1 MAPLPW
7 LSIVVSVTQ
16 ACEITLS
23 PNEMQATAHAVA
35 AFLDAPYDPLVAAAI
50 VRNYLLDAPGVHV
63 LLTGP
68 THAAYQEVAE
78 TVCAWIN
85 EFRGRLYKDDSA
97 TIRATECAN
106 LDVLV
111 WGDLQTHLVTFRYHG
126 TLKSFVWSFVSQRW
140 LRFLRDQA
148 ARRRGGEGITSRS
161 ARMAQSA
168 AGVVPHRRRDYVVS
182 LEASDMAGNLAAPS
196 LERSVE
202 EWVERRETTHLLH
215 DALAWLR
222 GKHGSERP
230 LQMIAARYYHEL
242 KFREVGDLFTLNEN
256 QAWHELKHYERELL
270 SWFAA
275 HGYEA

>member
-85 EFRGRLYKDDSA
+85 EFRGRLYKDDST
-97 TIRATECAN
+97 TIRATACAN

-111 WGDLQTHLVTFRYHG
+111 WGDLQTHLITFRYHG
-126 TLKSFVWSFVSQRW
+126 SLKSFVWSFVSQRW

-148 ARRRGGEGITSRS
+148 ARRRGGEGFASR
-161 ARMAQSA
+161 ATRMAQA
-168 AGVVPHRRRDYVVS
+168 EAGVFPARRRDYVVS
-182 LEASDMAGNLAAPS
+182 LEASDMAGNMVEPS

-202 EWVERRETTHLLH
+202 ERVERREIAHLLH

-230 LQMIAARYYHEL
+230 LQMTAARYHHGL
-242 KFREVGDLFTLNEN
+242 KFREVGALFAVSEN
-256 QAWHELKHYERELL
+256 LVWYELKHYERELL
-270 SWFAA
+270 SWFTA

>member
-1 MAPLPW
+1 MVPVPW
-7 LSIVVSVTQ
+7 LSIVVSVAQ

-23 PNEMQATAHAVA
+23 PDEMQATAHAVA
-35 AFLDAPYDPLVAAAI
+35 PFLDAPYDPLVAAAI
-50 VRNYLLDAPGVHV
+50 VQNYLLDAPGVHV

-148 ARRRGGEGITSRS
+148 ARRRGGEGVASRS
-161 ARMAQSA
+161 TRMAQAA
-168 AGVVPHRRRDYVVS
+168 AGVFPQRRRDYVVS
-182 LEASDMAGNLAAPS
+182 LEASDYGREHDGSKPGTLSGGAGRTLGNRAP
-196 LERSVE
+196 
-202 EWVERRETTHLLH
+202 
-215 DALAWLR
+215 
-222 GKHGSERP
+222 
-230 LQMIAARYYHEL
+230 AARGSSL
-242 KFREVGDLFTLNEN
+242 AMRKARQRASTANDRGP
-256 QAWHELKHYERELL
+256 LL
-270 SWFAA
+270 PRA
-275 HGYEA
+275 